1 MRRLVHPLALPESD
15 CSFCSGNVSE
25 AVFVNDGA
33 DEQMDR
39 ARIMFDQSR
48 EHLSAPGAPR
58 GRPRVLLIHNP
69 TSGSWNARRL
79 DRFLKPL
86 AEDGTSI
93 DVRRTR
99 KCGDARALAAEVAP
113 RDADVVAIAGGDGTV
128 NEVVN
133 GLAAGTPP
141 IAVLPLGTANV
152 LAAELGIPA
161 RPSRLARCIR
171 EGATID
177 VYLPRANGR
186 RFTMMVGV
194 GFDAH
199 VVADVSCRLK
209 HLLGRT
215 AYIVAVARMFR
226 KFPYRYY
233 EVIVDGKAH
242 RAASAVIANG
252 RYYAGRFTCAPDA
265 RLDDPDLHV
274 CLFLRTGRWS
284 TLRYGLSLLL
294 GRLHRRRD
302 IMILRGR
309 TVEVRGAP
317 GEPVQCDGDGV
328 TTLPLTV
335 RATEEKLRFL
345 TRRYPACEN
354 QRPATVIPSMRTVGE
369 STP

>member
-1 MRRLVHPLALPESD
+1 MIAPMAAKQV
-15 CSFCSGNVSE
+15 
-25 AVFVNDGA
+25 
-33 DEQMDR
+33 
-39 ARIMFDQSR
+39 RIMSDRSPEDPSASR
-48 EHLSAPGAPR
+48 GPR

-86 AEDGTSI
+86 TAGGTSI

-99 KCGDARALAAEVAP
+99 KGGDARALAAEIAP
-113 RDADVVAIAGGDGTV
+113 RDAGVVAVAGGDGTI

-133 GLAAGTPP
+133 GLAAVTLPV
-141 IAVLPLGTANV
+141 AVLPLGTANV

-171 EGATID
+171 EGATTD

-209 HLLGRT
+209 HLFGRT
-215 AYIVAVARMFR
+215 AYLLAVAKMFR
-226 KFPYRYY
+226 KFPYRFY
-233 EVIVDGKAH
+233 EVIIDGRAY

-252 RYYAGRFTCAPDA
+252 HYYAGRLTCAPDA

-274 CLFLRTGRWS
+274 CLFLRSGRWS

-294 GRLHRRRD
+294 GRLHRRSD
-302 IMILRGR
+302 VMILRGR
-309 TVEVRGAP
+309 TVEVRGHP
-317 GEPVQCDGDGV
+317 GEPVQCDGDLT

-335 RATEEKLRFL
+335 NATEEKLRFL
-345 TRRYPACEN
+345 TFRLPACGN